1 MIDNSK
7 LRTITRL
14 VIVQSLYQMEMSGTD
29 INVLLKD
36 SQTSDGL
43 LNFISN
49 KAKVQHFK
57 EVIPSAND
65 IFIKSVKEN

>member
-1 MIDNSK
+1 MKPTFKGLGDN
-7 LRTITRL
+7 LML
-14 VIVQSLYQMEMSGTD
+14 
-29 INVLLKD
+29 NVLLKD